1 MTHEKFTRL
10 IEELDKQG
18 ASTLVQK
25 NKRYSSKNDALLNF
39 KNGAEISGNTMAQ
52 TCWMYLTKHLAA
64 LRKMVQEDN
73 FTNREDFLEKCQDS
87 INYIRFLWA
96 IGNNTIEK
104 DTIEKEKS
112 APPFKTLPQTITNPL
127 DNMPCIPTPHY
138 PCEAVTGTAEDIKIY
153 NAPQDITGTLKADNN
168 NNICLD

>member
-1 MTHEKFTRL
+1 MTHEKFTQL

-18 ASTLVQK
+18 ASTLAQK

-96 IGNNTIEK
+96 IGNNDIERIEK
-104 DTIEKEKS
+104 QKS
-112 APPFKTLPQTITNPL
+112 TPPFKTFPQTITDPL

-138 PCEAVTGTAEDIKIY
+138 PCEAVTGVAEDVKIY

-168 NNICLD
+168 NDICLD